1 MEANMGSGGRGSF
14 APALRPLDRFLPL
27 AFAVALLVSGT
38 PARAQSAECDQL
50 RAALAQPVSI
60 DAGAAAGARKARG
73 ELDRLD
79 ASAHAMG
86 CDNQQFLFFGSPPPP
101 QCAGVKARIAA
112 LKSQYD
118 SFAARS
124 SGDSPQRRAL
134 RARYDAACNG
144 APREKN
150 FFETLFGNF
159 GEERHPEDG
168 IVAQPQPGGEE
179 SGSGAHGGS
188 QAVCVRSCDGGFF
201 PLNFSARSASDSDL
215 TNLCQALC
223 PNTEVKLF
231 TRNPNAD
238 ISTALGADGTA
249 YSDLPNALKY
259 TKSFDPSCACKPLN
273 QSWVEALAHAE
284 QVLDEMGGAKA
295 SDTTVTEQQ
304 SKAMAQPAPARPGK
318 APDLKLP
325 ATLRAPTAAST
336 PSSSDPKVI
345 EGAAPDGSPRQV
357 RVVGPTY

>member
-1 MEANMGSGGRGSF
+1 MEAKMESGGRGSLT
-14 APALRPLDRFLPL
+14 PALRPL
-27 AFAVALLVSGT
+27 AFVLQLALLLSLPAVG
-38 PARAQSAECDQL
+38 ARAQSPECDQL

-60 DAGAAAGARKARG
+60 DAGAAAGARKARAD
-73 ELDRLD
+73 LDHLT

-86 CDNQQFLFFGSPPPP
+86 CDNQQFLIFGSPPPP
-101 QCAGVKARIAA
+101 QCGGVKARIAA
-112 LKSQYD
+112 LQSQFD
-118 SFAARS
+118 ALAARS

-134 RARYDAACNG
+134 RAHYDAVCNP

-150 FFETLFGNF
+150 FFEQLFG
-159 GEERHPEDG
+159 GGSDQPVERTPD
-168 IVAQPQPGGEE
+168 
-179 SGSGAHGGS
+179 SGAPPQQGEAEGNGARGGS

-201 PLNFSARSASDSDL
+201 PLNFSARSGSDADL
-215 TNLCQALC
+215 ENLCQALC

-231 TRNPNAD
+231 TRSPNSD

-259 TKSFDPSCACKPLN
+259 TKSFDPSCACKPPN

-304 SKAMAQPAPARPGK
+304 SKAMAQPLPAKAGKTPG
-318 APDLKLP
+318 LKLP
-325 ATLRAPTAAST
+325 ATNRPAPTAQS
-336 PSSSDPKVI
+336 PSDPKLVD
-345 EGAAPDGSPRQV
+345 GAAPDGSPRQV